1 MALLILLD
9 GSFDACFGLLEE
21 VEVGRR
27 FLEVSYLTD
36 VFPACLAIFQVFR
49 FFVKDEVPT

>member
-49 FFVKDEVPT
+49 FFFLL